1 MLQIWGWT
9 RSVHKANFGFT
20 TSTQNT
26 SLQDHRSACSCSFGP
41 LLDFK
46 SNTSYCERLNGAF
59 SKILNTL
66 FFGEPGHAVY
76 DEMDQMDLY
85 NSKTKCTSDCAAL
98 KTGKN
103 PLVLHHSGWEVL
115 KVIVT
120 GWYFEQL
127 LVICFLAH
135 KESNKSVTLK
145 NQVVT

>member
-1 MLQIWGWT
+1 MFIKQTFSVISLLLPLKTTMFRTTGQLQ
-9 RSVHKANFGFT
+9 VA
-20 TSTQNT
+20 
-26 SLQDHRSACSCSFGP
+26 
-41 LLDFK
+41 LLDHHFN
-46 SNTSYCERLNGAF
+46 SDTSYCERLNGAF
-59 SKILNTL
+59 NKIFSIL
-66 FFGEPGHAVY
+66 FFGESGHAVY
-76 DEMDQMDLY
+76 DALDQMDLH
-85 NSKTKCTSDCAAL
+85 NSKTKCASDFAAL

-120 GWYFEQL
+120 GRYFEQL

>member
-1 MLQIWGWT
+1 M
-9 RSVHKANFGFT
+9 
-20 TSTQNT
+20 
-26 SLQDHRSACSCSFGP
+26 
-41 LLDFK
+41 
-46 SNTSYCERLNGAF
+46 
-59 SKILNTL
+59 
-66 FFGEPGHAVY
+66 Y

-85 NSKTKCTSDCAAL
+85 NSKTKCISDYAAL

-120 GWYFEQL
+120 GRYFEQL